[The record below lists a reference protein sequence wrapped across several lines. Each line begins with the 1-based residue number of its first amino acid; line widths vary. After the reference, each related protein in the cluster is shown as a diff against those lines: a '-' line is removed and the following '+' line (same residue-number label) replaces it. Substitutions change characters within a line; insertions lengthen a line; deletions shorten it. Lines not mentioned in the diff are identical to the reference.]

1 MGEEPEE
8 PEDPLT
14 AGREGR
20 REEEGEDS
28 APETGGRRSEG
39 GLGTEDGGLVEND
52 VVDPVDP
59 VDPVE
64 GRGEELA
71 PAPIVEQF
79 YVGGR
84 VGSVQRAQ

>member
-1 MGEEPEE
+1 MGEE

-20 REEEGEDS
+20 REEEEEDS
-28 APETGGRRSEG
+28 APETVGRRSEG

-52 VVDPVDP
+52 VVDP

-84 VGSVQRAQ
+84 VGSVQRAHR